1 MMKKTLI
8 ILTLLPT
15 MCLGQWMQIGSS
27 INGEAAGDGSGRSV
41 SINSNGTVIA
51 IGANYNQGSGPSATS
66 AGGHVRVYENVNGN
80 WAQIGSDIDGDG
92 GDQTG
97 QYVSLSQDGST
108 VAVGEPISAVN
119 GSLSGQVRVFRKV
132 NNNWTQ
138 MGNSI
143 NGDSFNWQTGS
154 VSLSSD
160 GSILAVGSRGAD
172 VSGLGPFSGKARI
185 YTFQSGNWVQI
196 GNDINAS
203 GQADYFGVSISLS
216 SDGSIVAVGAI
227 GDISVN
233 EIGYISVFQ
242 NIAGTWT
249 QIGSNI
255 NGTTPAGEFGNSVGL
270 SADGSTVATGEY
282 LSLPGGSAKVFKNVN
297 GIWTQIGNTIL
308 GNAGDFLGYSV
319 SLSANGN
326 VLGVGA
332 YGSDVNGVDA
342 GRTIVFEN
350 QSGNWIQIGNVIN
363 GASAGDFSGIAVS
376 LSSDGS
382 IVATGATGDDVNG
395 NNAGHVRVF
404 ENSAALN
411 VDDISFYNNCYVFPN
426 PTSSSLTIKCE
437 SDIIAYEL
445 FSIFGQLISSGKAN
459 GNKEIKIKLDGLPS
473 GNYLVK
479 VKTTNKTYYTKIVKE

>member
-1 MMKKTLI
+1 MKKTLI
-8 ILTLLPT
+8 LLTIMPT
-15 MCLGQWMQIGSS
+15 ICLGQWMQIGSA
-27 INGEAAGDGSGRSV
+27 INGEAAGDGSGRSI

-51 IGANYNQGSGPSATS
+51 IGANYNQGSGPSSTS

-80 WAQIGSDIDGDG
+80 WVQIGSDIDGDG

-119 GSLSGQVRVFRKV
+119 GSLSGQVRVFRNV

-138 MGNSI
+138 IGSSI

-160 GSILAVGSRGAD
+160 GSIIAVGSRGAD
-172 VSGLGPFSGKARI
+172 VSGLGPFSGKVRI
-185 YTFQSGNWVQI
+185 YTYQSGNWVQI

-203 GQADYFGVSISLS
+203 GQEDFFGVSVSLS
-216 SDGSIVAVGAI
+216 SDGSIVAIGAL
-227 GDISVN
+227 GDISN
-233 EIGYISVFQ
+233 NDIGYISVFE
-242 NIAGTWT
+242 NVAGTWT
-249 QIGSNI
+249 QVGSNI
-255 NGTTPAGEFGNSVGL
+255 NGSTPAGEFGNSVSL

-282 LSLPGGSAKVFKNVN
+282 LTGPGGSALVFKNIS

-326 VLGVGA
+326 ILGVGV
-332 YGSDVNGVDA
+332 YGSDGNGVNA
-342 GRTIVFEN
+342 GSTIVFEN

-363 GASAGDFSGIAVS
+363 GASADDYSGIAVS
-376 LSSDGS
+376 LSADGS
-382 IVATGATGDDVNG
+382 ILATGATGDDANG
-395 NNAGHVRVF
+395 NNAGHVRIF
-404 ENSAALN
+404 ENSEAMN
-411 VDDISFYNNCYVFPN
+411 IEDISSKNNLYVYPN
-426 PTSSSLTIKCE
+426 PTTNRLTIYCE
-437 SDIIAYEL
+437 SDFLDIEL
-445 FSIFGQLISSGKAN
+445 FSLLGQLISIGKPN
-459 GNKEIKIKLDGLPS
+459 GNKGIEINLDGLPS

>member
-1 MMKKTLI
+1 MKKTLTL
-8 ILTLLPT
+8 LTLIPT
-15 MCLGQWMQIGSS
+15 ICLGQWMQIGSA
-27 INGEAAGDGSGRSV
+27 INGEAAGDASGRSI

-80 WAQIGSDIDGDG
+80 WVQIGSDIDGDG

-97 QYVSLSQDGST
+97 QYVSVSQDGST

-119 GSLSGQVRVFRKV
+119 GSLSGQVRVFRNV

-138 MGNSI
+138 IGGSI

-154 VSLSSD
+154 VSLSTD
-160 GSILAVGSRGAD
+160 GSILAVGSRGAA
-172 VSGLGPFSGKARI
+172 VPGLGPFSGKARI
-185 YTFQSGNWVQI
+185 YAYQSGDWVQI

-203 GQADYFGVSISLS
+203 GQEDFFGVSISLS
-216 SDGSIVAVGAI
+216 SDGSIVAIGAI
-227 GDISVN
+227 GDIFN
-233 EIGYISVFQ
+233 NDTGYISVFE
-242 NIAGTWT
+242 NVAGTWT

-255 NGTTPAGEFGNSVGL
+255 NGSTPAGEFGNSVSL

-282 LSLPGGSAKVFKNVN
+282 LSVPGGSAKVFKNVN

-308 GNAGDFLGYSV
+308 GNAGDFLGHSV

-326 VLGVGA
+326 ILGVGV
-332 YGSDVNGVDA
+332 YGRDDNGVDA
-342 GRTIVFEN
+342 GSTIVFEN
-350 QSGNWIQIGNVIN
+350 QSDNWIQIGNVIN
-363 GASAGDFSGIAVS
+363 GGSAGNFSGIAVS

-382 IVATGATGDDVNG
+382 IVATSAPGDDANG

-404 ENSAALN
+404 ENSEVLN
-411 VDDISFYNNCYVFPN
+411 IKDISSKNNFYVYPN
-426 PTSSSLTIKCE
+426 PATKSLTIKCDSE
-437 SDIIAYEL
+437 IIAFEL
-445 FSIFGQLISSGKAN
+445 FSLLGQLIYIGKAN
-459 GNKEIKIKLDGLPS
+459 GNKEIEIKLDGLPS

-479 VKTTNKTYYTKIVKE
+479 VKTTNKPYYTKIIKE